1 MNLVLH
7 EQGIKVQGHHEPHEI
22 ISKAFGFAKWPPK
35 LLKQAPWKVIWWF
48 WFIRP
53 QQPIIKINSEARMQG
68 SESVL
73 CRLGACFRR
82 SVCETGGLETIL
94 RGSWRPCTLF
104 LHEYKFFLGCL
115 LKIYLHYIV
124 RGGKN
129 RDAIKYK
136 KREYYIP
143 KTFQDFVGYL

>member
-1 MNLVLH
+1 
-7 EQGIKVQGHHEPHEI
+7 
-22 ISKAFGFAKWPPK
+22 
-35 LLKQAPWKVIWWF
+35 
-48 WFIRP
+48 
-53 QQPIIKINSEARMQG
+53 MQG

-104 LHEYKFFLGCL
+104 LHEYKLFLGCL
-115 LKIYLHYIV
+115 LKISLHYIV
-124 RGGKN
+124 RGEKN

-136 KREYYIP
+136 KREYYIT
-143 KTFQDFVGYL
+143 KTFQDFVGYSGISRQCNNIPSYTITFQLGFCIFFNFVVNIRNI